1 MKFNLEEN
9 ALMITYSISVFK
21 GKTQSWLETNIDW
34 LKNISSYGVTEYL
47 REAERRGFIK
57 SKATGVNEEVIYFA
71 TRKGITTYNNDS
83 RFQ

>member
-21 GKTQSWLETNIDW
+21 GKTQSWLEQNIDW
-34 LKNISSYGVTEYL
+34 LKNISCYGVTEYL
-47 REAERRGFIK
+47 KEAERRGFIK
-57 SKATGVNEEVIYFA
+57 SKSDGLDNEVIYFA
-71 TRKGITTYNNDS
+71 TNKGINTYNKDS